1 MAKTIISEGKTSTEA
16 IEKGLKQ
23 LNVSKDKVDIKILEN
38 EEKRSFFSIL
48 TPRVVK
54 VELTLKENMPEKK
67 SENEFHRKQNRPS
80 QEEKTKEHEVEERK
94 RTEKIVLK
102 PEEIEMAKEN
112 LEIFLNEFITK
123 ISSNI
128 EYKIISDD
136 EYIYVT
142 LNGEEAGRLI
152 GYRGETLNAMQLVLS
167 SIANKKIEGKV
178 RIILDIENYREK
190 RKIALEELADK
201 LARTVIRNGKQVTLE
216 PMSAYERKIIH
227 TKLQNNSKVKTYSVG
242 EEPNRRIIVD
252 LK

>member
-152 GYRGETLNAMQLVLS
+152 GYRGETLNAMQLILS

-227 TKLQNNSKVKTYSVG
+227 NRLQDSQRVKTYSVG
-242 EEPNRRIIVD
+242 EEPYRKVVIT
-252 LK
+252 KK

>member
-1 MAKTIISEGKTSTEA
+1 MSKSIIAEGKTSTEA
-16 IEKGLKQ
+16 IEKGLRELK
-23 LNVSKDKVDIKILEN
+23 VSKDKVEIKILEN

-227 TKLQNNSKVKTYSVG
+227 NRLQDSQRVKTYSVG
-242 EEPNRRIIVD
+242 EEPYRKVVIT
-252 LK
+252 KK